1 MGKRLAGAVAFV
13 STGASGAAGGGVGA
27 GLEPELARR
36 LAAEGATVIV
46 VGSDAAEAAEA
57 GRWVAELAS
66 DGAGGG
72 RAAVYCAA
80 GDAEADVDA
89 LVELAAE
96 LSR

>member
-13 STGASGAAGGGVGA
+13 STGAAGAAGGGVG
-27 GLEPELARR
+27 GINPELARR
-36 LAAEGATVIV
+36 LAAEGATIIV

-66 DGAGGG
+66 DGAGRG

-89 LVELAAE
+89 LIELAAE